1 MENDGSTTLELG
13 RLGWQEAHERWEE
26 VPYELFTEVT
36 ISLLPEPHRTQ
47 AAIKWDKLS
56 TPRFTEGTPALAVAA
71 NRRAKILI
79 FPTSRRKPEYEP

>member
-1 MENDGSTTLELG
+1 MENDRSTTIELG
-13 RLGWQEAHERWEE
+13 KAAWQEAHERWKE

-56 TPRFTEGTPALAVAA
+56 TPRFTGGTPVLATTE
-71 NRRAKILI
+71 NRRAKILM
-79 FPTSRRKPEYEP
+79 FPITRRKPEYQP

>member
-1 MENDGSTTLELG
+1 MENDGSTTIELG
-13 RLGWQEAHERWEE
+13 KAAWQEAHERWEE

-47 AAIKWDKLS
+47 AATEWDKLS
-56 TPRFTEGTPALAVAA
+56 TPRFTERTPALAAAA

-79 FPTSRRKPEYEP
+79 FPTPCRKPEYQP

>member
-36 ISLLPEPHRTQ
+36 ISQLPEPLRTR
-47 AAIKWDKLS
+47 AAIEWDKLS
-56 TPRFTEGTPALAVAA
+56 TPSFTERTPALRTAA

-79 FPTSRRKPEYEP
+79 FPTSSRKSESSQ